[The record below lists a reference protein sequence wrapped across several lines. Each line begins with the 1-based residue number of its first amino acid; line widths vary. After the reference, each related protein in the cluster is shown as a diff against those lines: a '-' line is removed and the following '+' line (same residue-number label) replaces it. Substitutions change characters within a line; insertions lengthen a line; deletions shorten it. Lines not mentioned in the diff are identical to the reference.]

1 MTADVRQRIVDEAV
15 WGNVHRAEIHYAE
28 IRPIPLTAYRDH
40 HLPLTTD
47 CSGFATACYYA
58 AGAPD
63 PNANGYDGEGYTGT
77 LLGHLPAIPQSDAQ
91 PGDLIVFGA
100 YPGKHVVVIVGT
112 GIGRSNP
119 SVVSH
124 GTEAGPTLT
133 TYNAIR
139 LGFPGDVVTWLQGVP
154 PAPKRVAVW
163 VFRDI
168 HGNVVKQTRHPGGWG
183 FHRLRRHN
191 YLTMQKIEVEEKP

>member
-1 MTADVRQRIVDEAV
+1 MSTPTVRQRIAAEAG
-15 WGNVHRAEIHYAE
+15 WGWAHRAQIHYAE
-28 IRPIPLTAYRDH
+28 IRPIPLTAYKDH

-47 CSGFATACYYA
+47 CSGFATCCFYA

-63 PNANGYDGEGYTGT
+63 PNANGYNGEGYTGT
-77 LLGHLPAIPQSDAQ
+77 LLGHLPHISQGQAQ

-100 YPGKHVVVIVGT
+100 YPGKHVVVITGSGT
-112 GIGRSNP
+112 VNP
-119 SVVSH
+119 QVVSH

-133 TYNAIR
+133 TYQAIR
-139 LGFPGDVVTWLQGVP
+139 AGFPGDVVTWLQGVP
-154 PAPKRVAVW
+154 PAPKRVSVW

-191 YLTMQKIEVEEKP
+191 YLTMQKIEVEEKQ